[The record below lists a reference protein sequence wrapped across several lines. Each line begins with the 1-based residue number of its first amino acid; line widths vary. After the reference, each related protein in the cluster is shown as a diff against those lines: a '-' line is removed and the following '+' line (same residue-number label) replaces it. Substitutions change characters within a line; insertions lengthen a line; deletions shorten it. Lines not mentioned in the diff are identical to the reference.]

1 MAEVAATEVPEVRS
15 IETKHCSRP
24 SSTPAFSNAN
34 SVGREQQWAPAT
46 SALVRQVL
54 DAANI
59 SQRLQI
65 LSALKDAE

>member
-1 MAEVAATEVPEVRS
+1 MAEVAAAEVPEVRS

-24 SSTPAFSNAN
+24 SSSPAN

-54 DAANI
+54 DA
-59 SQRLQI
+59 LQI